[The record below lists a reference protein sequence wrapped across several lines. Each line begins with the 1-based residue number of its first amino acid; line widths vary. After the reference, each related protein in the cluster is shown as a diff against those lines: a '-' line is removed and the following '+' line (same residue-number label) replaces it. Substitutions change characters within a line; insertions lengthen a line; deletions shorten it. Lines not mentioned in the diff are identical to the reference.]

1 MLFNSFTFI
10 FVFLPLLL
18 VLYYSLPSKCKN
30 IILLI
35 FSLIFYAWGSVRN
48 LIFIIISL
56 LINYIFSLFLKRK
69 NKFILIIS
77 ILFNV
82 IFLFLFKFDISIF
95 GISKPIGISFYT
107 FQIISYLVDLYRK
120 KVKIEKNI
128 FMFSLYVVFFP
139 QLIAGPIVK
148 YVDIEK
154 QIQKRKESIDKF
166 TDGLRDFIIGLSLK
180 VILADNLY
188 VIVNQISN
196 YYTIDIYSFI
206 LCVLAFSL
214 EIYYDFYGYSRM
226 AIGLGK
232 MFGFDLPINFNY
244 PYISL
249 SIEEF
254 WKRWHIT
261 LSNWFKDY
269 VYIPLGGNRVGKF
282 RWIINMIVVWL
293 LTGFWH
299 GASINFIIW
308 GLYYF
313 ILLILEKLFLR
324 EKIKKWPKL
333 IRWIYS
339 FVLINIGWAIFI
351 LSDFNSLVFI
361 KTSFVDFIRNNYNL
375 INYVP
380 YIIISYIF
388 MFPIF
393 NKVKVNWLIKDLF
406 IFTLFFISI
415 LFLISNSYH
424 PFLYFRF

>member
-128 FMFSLYVVFFP
+128 IMFSLYVVFFP